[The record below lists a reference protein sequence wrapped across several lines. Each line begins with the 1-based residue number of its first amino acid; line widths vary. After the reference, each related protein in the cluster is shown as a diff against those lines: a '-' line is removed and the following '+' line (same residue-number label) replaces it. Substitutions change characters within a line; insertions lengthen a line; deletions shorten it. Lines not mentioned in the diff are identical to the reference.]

1 MIRITIPGEPA
12 PWGVQAFT
20 VAGHAALRD
29 KPASK
34 SYKARV
40 RLAAQEQYHGPL
52 LDGPLRA
59 DIVFYLRRGPSVK
72 RPMPTVK
79 PDLTNL
85 RKAVEDGLTGVVWKD
100 DAQVVMGQTVK
111 VYADRVGSQ
120 TVIEITPAG
129 VEEELK

>member
-1 MIRITIPGEPA
+1 
-12 PWGVQAFT
+12 
-20 VAGHAALRD
+20 
-29 KPASK
+29 
-34 SYKARV
+34 
-40 RLAAQEQYHGPL
+40 
-52 LDGPLRA
+52 
-59 DIVFYLRRGPSVK
+59 
-72 RPMPTVK
+72 MPTVK

-85 RKAVEDGLTGVVWKD
+85 RKAAEDGLTGVVWKD